1 MFNAQTLWNERFG
14 LFVKETS
21 RYLRYI
27 FNGHLVIVFL
37 FLIGTAGFYYQEWI
51 KTLDANFPAALLMSL
66 LIAFALTY
74 SPILTFLSEA
84 DKVFL
89 LPLETKLEV
98 YFKRGILLSLF
109 LQSYVL
115 LILLALVMPMYVKVT
130 ETSFRTFIPFLLI
143 LLVLKGFN
151 LLIRWKVQYYI
162 EKNTHKVDSIVRF
175 FANAVLL
182 YLLFDG
188 ANLIFIAIL
197 AIVLVL
203 LFIYYQSQTKEK
215 GLKWEYLIEQEE
227 KRMGAFYRIANLFT
241 DVPKLKDQVKRR
253 KWLDGFLRGMA
264 YGQDHTYSH
273 IYTRTFFRSGDY
285 FGLFLR
291 LTVIGSL
298 GLYFLTYGTGQIIL
312 ALLFMYLTGFQLLP
326 LWNHHQNK
334 LWLDLYPLGEKVKE
348 KAFTKLLSMILF
360 IQTALFGMV
369 ILVKQDW
376 ITAALTILLGVLFTL
391 FFVHFYSKKR
401 RQA

>member
-1 MFNAQTLWNERFG
+1 MFNAQNLWRERFG

-51 KTLDANFPAALLMSL
+51 KTLDASFPAALLMSVL
-66 LIAFALTY
+66 LAFALTY

-89 LPLETKLEV
+89 LPLETKLKV

-130 ETSFRTFIPFLLI
+130 EASFRSFIPLLLI
-143 LLVLKGFN
+143 LVVLKGFN

-162 EKNTHKVDSIVRF
+162 EKHTHKVDSIVRF
-175 FANAVLL
+175 FANAVIL

-188 ANLIFIAIL
+188 ANFIFILIL

-203 LFIYYQSQTKEK
+203 LFTYYQSQTKEK
-215 GLKWEYLIEQEE
+215 GLKWEYLIGQEE

-264 YGQDHTYSH
+264 FGQDHTYSH

-312 ALLFMYLTGFQLLP
+312 AMLFLYLTGFQLLP

-334 LWLDLYPLGEKVKE
+334 LWLDLYPVQEKVKE
-348 KAFTKLLSMILF
+348 KAFTKLLSMILY
-360 IQTALFGMV
+360 IQTALFGLV
-369 ILVKQDW
+369 ILAKQDW
-376 ITAALTILLGVLFTL
+376 LTAALTILLGVLFTL
-391 FFVHFYSKKR
+391 FFVHLYSKKR